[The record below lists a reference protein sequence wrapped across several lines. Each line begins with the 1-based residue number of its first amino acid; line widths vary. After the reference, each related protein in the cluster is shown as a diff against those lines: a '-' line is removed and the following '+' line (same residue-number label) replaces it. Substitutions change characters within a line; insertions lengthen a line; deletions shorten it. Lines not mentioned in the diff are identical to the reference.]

1 MTMALSS
8 FIIITVKIS
17 IKNLYSCLSSS
28 INPWYKMI
36 LLGLF
41 TDHRNAQ
48 QITSYKKKTKQ
59 ILNKLTSPIHNQE
72 NIANKIAHNN
82 P

>member
-1 MTMALSS
+1 MALSS

-17 IKNLYSCLSSS
+17 IKDLYSCSS

-48 QITSYKKKTKQ
+48 QIASYKKKNKQ

>member
-17 IKNLYSCLSSS
+17 IKDLYSCLSSS

-48 QITSYKKKTKQ
+48 QIASYKK
-59 ILNKLTSPIHNQE
+59 NK
-72 NIANKIAHNN
+72 NKFLIN
-82 P
+82 

>member
-1 MTMALSS
+1 
-8 FIIITVKIS
+8 
-17 IKNLYSCLSSS
+17 
-28 INPWYKMI
+28 MI

-48 QITSYKKKTKQ
+48 QITSYKKKPKQ